1 MKILFLSSW
10 YPYPPINGAKLR
22 ILNLI
27 KQLSLSHQ
35 IHLVSFANT
44 IPVSDARAHIPDM
57 LKYCKT
63 VEVFQ
68 KKSFNRKTASSFLS
82 FFSRLPRYLAET
94 YSPEF
99 DNCVK
104 KAIQTEEFDVVIASE
119 VTAITWTSIIAT
131 QQSRIPVILDS
142 IEIGQRR
149 DAYHRQNRIVKRVR
163 YGMML
168 LKDQWLTRSVL
179 RNANVCIVPSEIEKG
194 YIRELAPGGLQ
205 IEVVPHCLEIK
216 DYWLENRSIDPASL
230 VFVGSFSHHPNKD
243 GLIFFLKEILP
254 EIKREVPDVVVKIAG
269 SLNGCTPEELTT
281 DPSVQFL
288 GLIPNVKDLVGNS
301 YASIVPIRIGAG
313 TRVKI
318 IESMALGTP
327 VISTSKGAE
336 GLKVKSGKNILIAD
350 NPLEFAKQTVQL
362 LHNRNLRDQISV
374 GGLQLV
380 SVEYSTRILKERY
393 ESILDGLKR

>member
-10 YPYPPINGAKLR
+10 YPFPPINGAKLR
-22 ILNLI
+22 IFNLI
-27 KQLSLSHQ
+27 QQLSSDHE
-35 IHLVSFANT
+35 IHLISFANT
-44 IPVSDARAHIPDM
+44 IPVADARAHFPDM

-68 KKSFNRKTASSFLS
+68 KKQFDRKTASSFLH

-104 KAIQTEEFDVVIASE
+104 KAIQTESFDVVIASE
-119 VTAITWTSIIAT
+119 VTAITWTSIIAAN
-131 QQSRIPVILDS
+131 QKKIPVILDS
-142 IEIGQRR
+142 IEIGQRK
-149 DAYHRQNRIVKRVR
+149 DAYRRQKKLWKRAR

-179 RNANVCIVPSEIEKG
+179 KNVKVCTVPSQIERG
-194 YIRELAPGGLQ
+194 YIRELAPKNMQ
-205 IEVVPHCLEIK
+205 IEVVPHCLEI
-216 DYWLENRSIDPASL
+216 DEYRQENRSLVPFSL
-230 VFVGSFSHHPNKD
+230 VFVGSFSHHPNQD
-243 GLIFFLKEILP
+243 GMIFFFKEILP
-254 EIKREVPDVVVKIAG
+254 AIKHEIPNVILKVAG
-269 SLNGCTPEELTT
+269 SLNGCNPEDISK

-288 GLIPNVKDLVGNS
+288 GLVSNVKDLVGNAW
-301 YASIVPIRIGAG
+301 ASIVPIRFGAG

-336 GLKVKSGKNILIAD
+336 GLNVTSGTNILIAD
-350 NPLEFAKQTVQL
+350 DPLEFAKQTVRL
-362 LHNRNLRDQISV
+362 LQNRNLRDQLSAS
-374 GGLQLV
+374 GYQLV
-380 SVEYSTRILKERY
+380 NAEYSTRTLKERY
-393 ESILDGLKR
+393 ESILGRLKS